1 MVCGSSVECST
12 QTLKRRLL
20 AAIDIYNPPKPSFD
34 KEGLFIGSIER
45 YAVRLKEAGYQM

>member
-1 MVCGSSVECST
+1 MLPEV
-12 QTLKRRLL
+12 

-45 YAVRLKEAGYQM
+45 YAVGLKEVCYLK